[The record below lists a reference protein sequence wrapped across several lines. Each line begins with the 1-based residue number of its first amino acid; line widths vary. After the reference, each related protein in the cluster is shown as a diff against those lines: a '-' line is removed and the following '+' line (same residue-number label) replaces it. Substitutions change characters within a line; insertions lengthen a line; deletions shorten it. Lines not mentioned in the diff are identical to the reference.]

1 MGGLGSGGHNARRG
15 GVVEAHHKLS
25 ANKMAKAGVFR
36 EGWSGR
42 WNWADGDGQTTG
54 WIWINGGQD
63 EIRLNFSFRT
73 GGGEWQSI
81 NQTVTLTRVPKP
93 FGKDQP
99 YFFCPRCG
107 CRALHLYGSQARF
120 LCRSCSGLVH
130 ASTRERH
137 SDRASRQARKIRR
150 RLGAEP
156 GFDDPVRRPRH
167 MHQTTYA
174 KLHTRL
180 EQKEA
185 ESWDDTLLL
194 LQRLEKSAG
203 RTSSRRS
210 RSPSQGRR
218 RSAFW

>member
-1 MGGLGSGGHNARRG
+1 MGGLGSGGHNARNRG
-15 GVVEAHHKLS
+15 AVEAHRRLS
-25 ANKMAKAGVFR
+25 ANSMQKAGVFR

-42 WNWADGDGQTTG
+42 WGWSADDGETAN
-54 WIWINGGQD
+54 WIWVNGGQD
-63 EIRLNFSFRT
+63 EIRLNFNFRT

-81 NQTVTLTRVPKP
+81 DQTVILTRVPKP

-120 LCRSCSGLVH
+120 LCRKCSGLVH

-137 SDRASRQARKIRR
+137 SDRSTRQAHKIRR
-150 RLGAEP
+150 RLGAEL
-156 GFDDPVRRPRH
+156 GMDDPAPRPKH
-167 MHQTTYA
+167 MRVTTYQR
-174 KLHTRL
+174 LHTRL
-180 EQKEA
+180 EQKET
-185 ESWDDTLLL
+185 ESWDDMLLL
-194 LQRLEKSAG
+194 LQRLQTSAE

-210 RSPSQGRR
+210 RTLSSRNR

>member
-1 MGGLGSGGHNARRG
+1 MGGLGSGGHNARNRG
-15 GVVEAHHKLS
+15 AVEAHRRLS
-25 ANKMAKAGVFR
+25 ANSMQKAGVFG

-42 WNWADGDGQTTG
+42 WGWTGGDGETTS
-54 WIWINGGQD
+54 WIWVVGGRD
-63 EIRLNFSFRT
+63 EIRLNFNFRS

-81 NQTVTLTRVPKP
+81 NQTVILTRVSKP

-137 SDRASRQARKIRR
+137 SDRATRQAQKIRR
-150 RLGAEP
+150 RLGADL
-156 GFDDPVRRPRH
+156 GCDDPAPRPKH
-167 MHQTTYA
+167 MRLKTYER
-174 KLHTRL
+174 LHTRL

-185 ESWDDTLLL
+185 ESWDDMLLL
-194 LQRLEKSAG
+194 LQRLQKSTG
-203 RTSSRRS
+203 RTSTRRS
-210 RSPSQGRR
+210 RTPSHGRR